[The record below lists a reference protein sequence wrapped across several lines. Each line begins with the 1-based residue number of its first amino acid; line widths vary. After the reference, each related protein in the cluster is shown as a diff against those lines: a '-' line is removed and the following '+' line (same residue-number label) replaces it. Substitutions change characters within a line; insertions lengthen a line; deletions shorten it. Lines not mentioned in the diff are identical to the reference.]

1 MAKQNF
7 AVTTAASGV
16 AVTTMG
22 SGPALVLLH
31 GWGLNSA
38 VWHQITDSLSRRH
51 TLYLVDLPGFGHSR
65 ELLLPAEL
73 PLWADAVAE
82 AIPEPATWLGW
93 SLGGLVATQAALRHP
108 ARISRL
114 ITVASSP
121 KFVAGDDWR
130 GIQPQVLADFQ
141 AQLANDFRDTLARF
155 LAIQAMGSETARA
168 DIKQLQ
174 AVLAER
180 PEPAAAA
187 LAVGLELLAGEDLR
201 PQLASIRQPFLRL
214 YGRLDGLVPRK
225 TIALVDQLAPASVS
239 EVLPKASHAPFISH
253 PEAFLAHL
261 DCFLNAE
268 KTSI

>member
-1 MAKQNF
+1 MAEQNI
-7 AVTTAASGV
+7 AVEMAASGV

-22 SGPALVLLH
+22 NGPALVLLH

-38 VWHQITDSLSRRH
+38 VWHQVTESLSKRH

-65 ELLLPAEL
+65 ELLLPAQL

-82 AIPEPATWLGW
+82 AIPEPAAWLGW
-93 SLGGLVATQAALRHP
+93 SLGGLVATQAAIRHP
-108 ARISRL
+108 RRVTRL
-114 ITVASSP
+114 VTVASSP
-121 KFVAGDDWR
+121 KFVADDDWR

-174 AVLAER
+174 SVLAKR

-201 PQLASIRQPFLRL
+201 SQLATIRQPFLRL

-225 TIALVDQLAPASVS
+225 TIGLVDQLAPESIS

-253 PEAFLAHL
+253 PQVFLQRLADFL
-261 DCFLNAE
+261 DAE
-268 KTSI
+268 NTSI